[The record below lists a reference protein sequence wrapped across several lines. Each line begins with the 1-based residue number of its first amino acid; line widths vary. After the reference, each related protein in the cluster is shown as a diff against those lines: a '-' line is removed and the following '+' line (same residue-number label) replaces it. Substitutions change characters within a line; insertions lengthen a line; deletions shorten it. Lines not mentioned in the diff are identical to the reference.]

1 MPARRKPTNAMH
13 CVCRKHCFAYTSQW
27 WIAIVS
33 REDSHLL
40 EEYKWRACG
49 QYLDGNW
56 YAQSKRY
63 ARETGKSE
71 SLHRAVT
78 GHQWEMV
85 DHINRNGHDCRR
97 ENLRESDP
105 TRNAQ
110 NKRRC
115 DAGVNGSSR
124 YKGVSRVPSGKWS
137 ARIRIDGWLKWLGT
151 FDDEAQA
158 GLAYNNA
165 ALQYFGEYAYLNKIT
180 DGESL

>member
-1 MPARRKPTNAMH
+1 
-13 CVCRKHCFAYTSQW
+13 
-27 WIAIVS
+27 
-33 REDSHLL
+33 
-40 EEYKWRACG
+40 
-49 QYLDGNW
+49 
-56 YAQSKRY
+56 
-63 ARETGKSE
+63 
-71 SLHRAVT
+71 
-78 GHQWEMV
+78 MV